1 MGYELEDQMG
11 YEQLHENMSSSIKGG
26 KERRPCHHRFT
37 ASLFPTFTARHQIGL
52 GVPWSQKLQT
62 ASSSLLSIATFW
74 GLLESLD
81 SLLPTGLSLAQSILG
96 THPDRVLHQH
106 RDM

>member
-26 KERRPCHHRFT
+26 KERRPCRHRFT
-37 ASLFPTFTARHQIGL
+37 ASLFPTFTARQQIGL
-52 GVPWSQKLQT
+52 GVPWSPKNT
-62 ASSSLLSIATFW
+62 ASPSLLSIATFW

-81 SLLPTGLSLAQSILG
+81 SLLRTGLSLAQSILG